1 MEHVILFLVYW
12 VKRMSKC
19 GLFGLYVA
27 LTSRDTLHQTP
38 WNYFWQNKSNCNI
51 SENGAPLPS
60 AFRFPAPS
68 IIIYHRITSSKNFTT
83 GPTGATLILE
93 YGMNLYICNPK
104 NKIKKHTFFYDSWLG
119 SKMAAISAAQLAS
132 ISRPSLQPSS
142 SSTSPTGLSYLFALP
157 SDLCEP
163 FSIPRWHQPLKK
175 LTKETKILSLSVNY
189 HVSVH
194 VLLRWVPCNC
204 IVFGYICH
212 WICA

>member
-1 MEHVILFLVYW
+1 
-12 VKRMSKC
+12 MSKC

-68 IIIYHRITSSKNFTT
+68 IIIYQTVTSSKNFYNGTHW
-83 GPTGATLILE
+83 AHSHSWIRHESIYLQSQ
-93 YGMNLYICNPK
+93 K
-104 NKIKKHTFFYDSWLG
+104 KKKKHTFFCDSWLG
-119 SKMAAISAAQLAS
+119 SKMAAISAAQLAT
-132 ISRPSLQPSS
+132 ISRPNLQPSS
-142 SSTSPTGLSYLFALP
+142 SSTSLTGLSYLFALP

-163 FSIPRWHQPLKK
+163 FSIPRWHQQLKK
-175 LTKETKILSLSVNY
+175 LTKETEILSLSVNY

-204 IVFGYICH
+204 VVFGYICH
-212 WICA
+212 WICAC